1 MDFCKQ
7 RCCRFCEYRKGIIT
21 ILCNIVNSSE
31 ADRVLILPI
40 KIKWN
45 LKLFR
50 RRMGFKKTSNWNNAP
65 STHGA
70 EFINQSVKPI
80 DHGVSMGYKL
90 LLLTFLGLY
99 TLVVFEGAS
108 PISHK
113 LFQSKIGFLEL
124 LSGLMFITFSYQ
136 TRHVL

>member
-50 RRMGFKKTSNWNNAP
+50 RRMGFKKTSNWNNAS

-70 EFINQSVKPI
+70 EFINEVIKKFFRLCVQS
-80 DHGVSMGYKL
+80 SAKL
-90 LLLTFLGLY
+90 NGILIILNVPG
-99 TLVVFEGAS
+99 S
-108 PISHK
+108 
-113 LFQSKIGFLEL
+113 
-124 LSGLMFITFSYQ
+124 
-136 TRHVL
+136 